1 MKRSASFIAFTA
13 LLALGLAGVA
23 MAAPC
28 QGRSRQ
34 EPAAQSARPAQPAD
48 QAEAHQ
54 HDHAGQQDQAA
65 APVHQHAQT
74 AADAE
79 IDQLVAR
86 LNESTGDA
94 RIAIMTDLITRLVQ
108 ERKAAQ
114 AVAGQAMCP
123 MCASMGSSGAPM
135 CGMMDKK

>member
-1 MKRSASFIAFTA
+1 MKRRASFIALTA
-13 LLALGLAGVA
+13 LLALGFAGVA
-23 MAAPC
+23 MAAPG
-28 QGRSRQ
+28 QGGSSPQ
-34 EPAAQSARPAQPAD
+34 PAAQSARPAQPAD
-48 QAEAHQ
+48 QADAHQ
-54 HDHAGQQDQAA
+54 HDHGRQDQAA
-65 APVHQHAQT
+65 APVHQPAQT
-74 AADAE
+74 AADLE

-114 AVAGQAMCP
+114 AGAGQAMCP